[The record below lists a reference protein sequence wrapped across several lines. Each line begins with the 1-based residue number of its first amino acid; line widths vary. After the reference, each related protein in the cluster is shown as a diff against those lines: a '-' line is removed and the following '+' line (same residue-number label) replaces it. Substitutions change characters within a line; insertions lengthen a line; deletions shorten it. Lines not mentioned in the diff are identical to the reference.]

1 MRYAKPAYERL
12 RGSAL
17 WVCRVSCCR
26 MRLPEDPVS
35 NTGETVS
42 FRPNRLSCSKSSG
55 NTILSGPQSRQR
67 LTTPEH

>member
-1 MRYAKPAYERL
+1 MRYAKPAYE
-12 RGSAL
+12 
-17 WVCRVSCCR
+17 SCED
-26 MRLPEDPVS
+26 LPCGLPSELLP
-35 NTGETVS
+35 NEIAKVS